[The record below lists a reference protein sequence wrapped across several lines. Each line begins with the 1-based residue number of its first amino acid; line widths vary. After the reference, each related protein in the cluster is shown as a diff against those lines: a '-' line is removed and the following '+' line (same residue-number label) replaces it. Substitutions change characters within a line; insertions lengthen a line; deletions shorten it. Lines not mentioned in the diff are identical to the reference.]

1 MELRKQK
8 LYTMKT
14 KLLSLLCLT
23 LLIGGI
29 NAQTFEG
36 KLTFGIDYELPEAM
50 EAQRSMLPSEMI
62 IYIAKGHVRIEQ
74 KTMMG
79 DQNVITDTKAK
90 KTVLLMNMMGK
101 KMAIT
106 MTDDGKEKPTPK
118 IIYSKETKTIAGYEC
133 KKATYITKDEA
144 GEDQELE
151 VFYTEEIPSE
161 ANDKLP
167 GLKGYPLEYAIN
179 AQGMLMTLAA
189 KSVSK
194 EKVSKKLFQIPEGYE
209 EMSMEDFM
217 KSMGQ

>member
-1 MELRKQK
+1 
-8 LYTMKT
+8 MKT
-14 KLLSLLCLT
+14 KIISLLCLT
-23 LLIGGI
+23 LLIGSI
-29 NAQTFEG
+29 SAQTFEG
-36 KLTFGIDYELPEAM
+36 KITFGIDYELPEAM

-79 DQNVITDTKAK
+79 EQNVITDTKAK
-90 KTVLLMNMMGK
+90 TSVLLMNMMGK
-101 KMAIT
+101 KIAIT

-118 IIYSKETKTIAGYEC
+118 IVYSKDTKTIAGYEC
-133 KKATYITKDEA
+133 KKATYITEDEA
-144 GEDQELE
+144 GEEQEME
-151 VFYTEEIPSE
+151 VYYTEEIPAE

-167 GLKGYPLEYAIN
+167 GLKGYPLEYSIN

-189 KSVSK
+189 KTVSK
-194 EKVSKKLFQIPEGYE
+194 EKVSKKLFEIPEGYE

>member
-1 MELRKQK
+1 
-8 LYTMKT
+8 
-14 KLLSLLCLT
+14 
-23 LLIGGI
+23 
-29 NAQTFEG
+29 
-36 KLTFGIDYELPEAM
+36 
-50 EAQRSMLPSEMI
+50 MLPSEMI
-62 IYIAKGHVRIEQ
+62 VYITKGHVRIEQ

-90 KTVLLMNMMGK
+90 TTVLLMNMMGK

-106 MTDDGKEKPTPK
+106 MNDDGKEQPTPT
-118 IIYSKETKTIAGYEC
+118 IVYSKETKTIAGYEC
-133 KKATYITKDEA
+133 KKAIYTTKDQA
-144 GEDQELE
+144 GEEQELE

-167 GLKGYPLEYAIN
+167 GLKGYPLEYSIN

-194 EKVSKKLFQIPEGYE
+194 EKVSKKLFEIPEGYE

>member
-1 MELRKQK
+1 
-8 LYTMKT
+8 MKT

-23 LLIGGI
+23 LLIVGI

-62 IYIAKGHVRIEQ
+62 IYITKGHVRIEQ

-118 IIYSKETKTIAGYEC
+118 IIYSNETKTIAGYEC

-167 GLKGYPLEYAIN
+167 GLKGYPLEYAVN

-194 EKVSKKLFQIPEGYE
+194 EKVSKKLFEIPEGYE

>member
-1 MELRKQK
+1 
-8 LYTMKT
+8 MKT
-14 KLLSLLCLT
+14 KLISLLCLS
-23 LLIGGI
+23 LLIGSVS
-29 NAQTFEG
+29 AQIFEG
-36 KLTFGIDYELPEAM
+36 KITFGIDYELPEAM

-62 IYIAKGHVRIEQ
+62 VYITKGHVRIEQ

-90 KTVLLMNMMGK
+90 TTVLLMNMMGK

-106 MTDDGKEKPTPK
+106 MNDDGKEQPTPT
-118 IIYSKETKTIAGYEC
+118 IVYSKETKTIAGYEC
-133 KKATYITKDEA
+133 KKAIYTTKDQA
-144 GEDQELE
+144 GEEQELE

-167 GLKGYPLEYAIN
+167 GLKGYPLEYSIN

-194 EKVSKKLFQIPEGYE
+194 EKVSKKLFEIPEGYE

>member
-1 MELRKQK
+1 MEQRKQK

>member
-1 MELRKQK
+1 
-8 LYTMKT
+8 MKT

-23 LLIGGI
+23 LLIVGI

-167 GLKGYPLEYAIN
+167 GLKGYPLEYAVN

-194 EKVSKKLFQIPEGYE
+194 EKVSKKLFEIPEGYE

>member
-1 MELRKQK
+1 
-8 LYTMKT
+8 MKT
-14 KLLSLLCLT
+14 KLMTLLCLSLL
-23 LLIGGI
+23 IGSI
-29 NAQTFEG
+29 SAQMFEG
-36 KLTFGIDYELPEAM
+36 KITFGIDYELPEAM

-62 IYIAKGHVRIEQ
+62 IYITKGHVRIEQ

-90 KTVLLMNMMGK
+90 TTVLLMNMMGK

-106 MTDDGKEKPTPK
+106 MNDDGKEKPTPT
-118 IIYSKETKTIAGYEC
+118 IVYSKETKKIAGYEC
-133 KKATYITKDEA
+133 KKAIYTTKDEA
-144 GEDQELE
+144 GEEQDLE

-167 GLKGYPLEYAIN
+167 GLKGYPLEYSIN

>member
-1 MELRKQK
+1 
-8 LYTMKT
+8 MKT
-14 KLLSLLCLT
+14 KLISLLCLS
-23 LLIGGI
+23 LLIGSVS
-29 NAQTFEG
+29 AQVFEG
-36 KLTFGIDYELPEAM
+36 KITFGIDYELPEAM

-62 IYIAKGHVRIEQ
+62 VYITKGHVRIEQ

-90 KTVLLMNMMGK
+90 TTVLLMNMMGK

-106 MTDDGKEKPTPK
+106 MNDDGKEQPTPT
-118 IIYSKETKTIAGYEC
+118 IVYSKETKTIAGYEC
-133 KKATYITKDEA
+133 KKAIYTTKDQA
-144 GEDQELE
+144 GEEQELE

-167 GLKGYPLEYAIN
+167 GLKGYPLEYSIN

-194 EKVSKKLFQIPEGYE
+194 EKVSKKLFEIPEGYE

>member
-1 MELRKQK
+1 MKLRKQK
-8 LYTMKT
+8 LYIMKT

-23 LLIGGI
+23 LIIGSI
-29 NAQTFEG
+29 SAQTFEG

-62 IYIAKGHVRIEQ
+62 IYITKGHVRIEQ

-118 IIYSKETKTIAGYEC
+118 IIYSSETKTIAGYEC

-144 GEDQELE
+144 GEEQELE

-194 EKVSKKLFQIPEGYE
+194 EKVSKKLFEIPDGYE

>member
-1 MELRKQK
+1 
-8 LYTMKT
+8 MKT

-23 LLIGGI
+23 LLIVGI

-62 IYIAKGHVRIEQ
+62 IYIAKGNVRIEQ

-167 GLKGYPLEYAIN
+167 GLKGYPLEYAVN

-194 EKVSKKLFQIPEGYE
+194 EKVSKKLFEIPEGYE